1 VWLPPERRDAPMPA
15 DPESD
20 DPAERALCATIT
32 KMMMHGPCGV
42 RGVPTK
48 PCEKNG
54 PCSKRYP
61 KAFCPVTYIDDSG
74 EVHYRRRDNGR
85 AFTKTWG

>member
-1 VWLPPERRDAPMPA
+1 
-15 DPESD
+15 
-20 DPAERALCATIT
+20 
-32 KMMMHGPCGV
+32 MMMHGPCGLP
-42 RGVPTK
+42 GVPTK
-48 PCEKNG
+48 PCVKDG